1 MCGHCVRTKK
11 QGETRMSEVNENE
24 KSSNSGIEIRE
35 YLNTS
40 DDYVRDVLHIAVK
53 SISLAY
59 RTSYDPPRDLPDG
72 WIGVRID
79 TPFDRIRI
87 EPARDADEIL
97 QRLINDRIEFAAE
110 IAAKMSAR

>member
-1 MCGHCVRTKK
+1 
-11 QGETRMSEVNENE
+11 MSEVNENE

-79 TPFDRIRI
+79 IPFHRFKVKP
-87 EPARDADEIL
+87 ERDADEIL
-97 QRLINDRIEFAAE
+97 QRLINERIEYAPE
-110 IAAKMSAR
+110 IAAKLHRR

>member
-1 MCGHCVRTKK
+1 
-11 QGETRMSEVNENE
+11 MSEVNENE
-24 KSSNSGIEIRE
+24 NTSSKPVEDSSTKVRE
-35 YLNTS
+35 HLNTS
-40 DDYVRDVLHIAVK
+40 DDYVRDILHIAVK